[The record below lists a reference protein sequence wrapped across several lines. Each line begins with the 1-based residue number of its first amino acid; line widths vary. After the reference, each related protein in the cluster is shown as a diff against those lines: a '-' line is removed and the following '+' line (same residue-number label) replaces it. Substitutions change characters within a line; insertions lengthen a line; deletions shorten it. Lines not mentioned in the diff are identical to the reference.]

1 MADKDVCEEI
11 VRLLRLQRHDFIN
24 HLQVIH
30 AMIQLGRTEKA
41 LAYIEDLSKDTGLIQ
56 DALRLHE
63 KAENKCLQRAQGR
76 GPGK

>member
-1 MADKDVCEEI
+1 MADHDMCEEI

-41 LAYIEDLSKDTGLIQ
+41 LAYIEDLSKDSGLIQ
-56 DALRLHE
+56 DTLQLHV
-63 KAENKCLQRAQGR
+63 KAKNQCQQMVEGQE
-76 GPGK
+76 PGK